1 METQEDKFK
10 RLAEKRV
17 TRILKDLELV
27 GNLSNKKNYEYN
39 ETDVTKIINTLQ
51 KSLNNKKN
59 KFELSKDKTGFK
71 L

>member
-27 GNLSNKKNYEYN
+27 GNLSNRKNYDYSES
-39 ETDVTKIINTLQ
+39 DVTKIINTLQ
-51 KSLNNKKN
+51 KSLNNVKN